1 MISFFSV
8 VMKANSLKMKE
19 AINSYANSAIEIWE
33 KSSTSNHVLRHKAVV
48 ERLEKCVSL
57 YNNKVYSVAN
67 RISSKHANYTTHP
80 KSIWSIN
87 KQLKETSIEFRING
101 RKTLF
106 PVPSLFDIMRY
117 KTLLEGAKKV
127 FYNDQKH
134 ARVCQLSEEIQEAW
148 VAEQLAI
155 LEHQLKNNT

>member
-1 MISFFSV
+1 MYLGTPYPHVMISFFSV

-19 AINSYANSAIEIWE
+19 TINSYANSAMEISE

-48 ERLEKCVSL
+48 ERLEKLVSL
-57 YNNKVYSVAN
+57 YYNKVYSVAN
-67 RISSKHANYTTHP
+67 HTSSKHASYTTHP

-101 RKTLF
+101 RKMLF
-106 PVPSLFDIMRY
+106 PITSLFDIVRY
-117 KTLLEGAKKV
+117 ETLLEGAKKV

-134 ARVCQLSEEIQEAW
+134 ARVCQLSEEIQEA
-148 VAEQLAI
+148 
-155 LEHQLKNNT
+155 

>member
-19 AINSYANSAIEIWE
+19 TINSYANSAMEISE

-48 ERLEKCVSL
+48 ERLEKLVSL
-57 YNNKVYSVAN
+57 YYNKVYSVAN
-67 RISSKHANYTTHP
+67 HTSSKHASYTTHP

-101 RKTLF
+101 RKTF
-106 PVPSLFDIMRY
+106 PIPSLFDTKHY
-117 KTLLEGAKKV
+117 LKV
-127 FYNDQKH
+127 PRSYFSMIKSMHVFVD
-134 ARVCQLSEEIQEAW
+134 
-148 VAEQLAI
+148 
-155 LEHQLKNNT
+155 